1 MRFRTRLLLIFALT
15 ITGAV
20 ALVTGAVSVLARR
33 AFEESDSARRQGLID
48 QFQKRLAEQGAEV
61 VHRLERVAASRELLR
76 IAVETAQPLPDLAQ
90 FVNDAEAQ
98 AAATS
103 LDYLDILRADG
114 TIISSAHWPAKFN
127 YKNDWSVAV
136 EDRLVPEAFLSTIP
150 TPEGSVLALIAIRQV
165 KAGDR
170 VIEVIG
176 GKRLD
181 ADFLASLG
189 LAPDMRAA
197 FVDPKG
203 IDPKGKVDARLQ
215 PLVARVSQT
224 LQSSSET
231 IGTDAVLAM
240 PLERRKTLMG
250 LLTVSTSLGPE
261 LALESRIL
269 RIGLLASF
277 AGIVLG
283 VLMGWWATER
293 VTRPVMQLAEGARAV
308 AAGHWESRVDVS
320 SPDEIG
326 ELAAAFNVM
335 TQQLIEQRERAIQA
349 ERVAA
354 WRELARR
361 LAHELKNP
369 LFPLQIT
376 VENLRRARELSAA
389 EFEEVFQ
396 ESTQMLLA
404 ELGKLKTIIGRF
416 SDFAKMPP
424 PELEQVEVNE
434 LIRDSMKLFD
444 AGAKKIEVVM
454 DLYPGSLSIHAD
466 PEQLGRALRNL
477 ALNAMDAMP
486 DGGRL
491 TLRTRPAESGVRIEV
506 SDSGAGLTEE
516 ECSRLFTPYYTTKQH
531 GTGLGL
537 AIVQSVVSD
546 HHGRIWVESQPG
558 SGATFI
564 MDLPA

>member
-1 MRFRTRLLLIFALT
+1 LLLIFALT

-33 AFEESDSARRQGLID
+33 AFENADLDRRQALLE
-48 QFQKRLAEQGAEV
+48 QFQKRLDEQGAEV
-61 VHRLERVAASRELLR
+61 VRRLERVAASRELLR
-76 IAVETAQPLPDLAQ
+76 IAIEAAQPEPDLAQ
-90 FVNDAEAQ
+90 FVNDAQTQAEA
-98 AAATS
+98 AS

-114 TIISSAHWPAKFN
+114 AIISSAHWPAKFN
-127 YKNDWSVAV
+127 YKNDWTVAL
-136 EDRLVPEAFLSTIP
+136 EDRLAPEAFLSSIP
-150 TPEGSVLALIAIRQV
+150 TPEGGSALALISIRRV
-165 KAGDR
+165 KGGDR

-189 LAPDMRAA
+189 LAPGMRAA
-197 FVDPKG
+197 LL
-203 IDPKGKVDARLQ
+203 DPKGKMDASLQ
-215 PLVARVSQT
+215 PLVARVAKS
-224 LQSSSET
+224 LQKAGET
-231 IGTDAVLAM
+231 IGADAVLAM
-240 PLERRKTLMG
+240 PLERRGTLMAV
-250 LLTVSTSLGPE
+250 LVVSTSLQAE
-261 LALESRIL
+261 LSLESRIL

-283 VLMGWWATER
+283 MLMGWWATER
-293 VTRPVMQLAEGARAV
+293 VTRPVTRLADGARAV
-308 AAGHWESRVDVS
+308 AAGNWESRVDVS

-326 ELAAAFNVM
+326 ELAAAFNRM
-335 TQQLIEQRERAIQA
+335 TEQLIEQRERAIQA

-376 VENLRRARELSAA
+376 VENLRRARELSAPGESV

-424 PELEQVEVNE
+424 PELEQVDVNQIVRE
-434 LIRDSMKLFD
+434 AMKLFD
-444 AGAKKIEVVM
+444 AQSKKIEVEM
-454 DLYPGSLSIHAD
+454 DLYPAELRIHAD

-477 ALNAMDAMP
+477 ALNSMDAMP
-486 DGGRL
+486 EGGRL
-491 TLRTRPAESGVRIEV
+491 TLRTRPGAAGVRIEV
-506 SDSGAGLTEE
+506 SDTGAGLTEE

-546 HHGRIWVESQPG
+546 HHGRIWVESTPG
-558 SGATFI
+558 SGATFM
-564 MDLPA
+564 MDLPT